1 MSSKVVFHVMCR
13 ACFVSGNSDDD
24 ECVKVKV
31 ECRLRAS
38 SGRGR
43 GGPMYLMF
51 ASGGLINAFLSSHP
65 FPSSA
70 LLLFLFLS
78 T

>member
-43 GGPMYLMF
+43 GGAHVPNVRSLVE
-51 ASGGLINAFLSSHP
+51 G
-65 FPSSA
+65 
-70 LLLFLFLS
+70 
-78 T
+78 